1 MTAGRQF
8 RDIPV
13 VGGKLRLYPHL
24 FSARES
30 ARYLDALKQEVDWK
44 SERITLFGRAVALPR
59 KTAWFGDPG
68 MRYTYSGISVEPVPW
83 TPTLLGIRA
92 RVEEA
97 SGSTFNSV
105 LLNLYRDGR
114 DSVSW
119 HSDDEPEL
127 GEDPVIGSVSF
138 GSERPFQLRHKAVRA
153 QNPESAPQPAPSA
166 SNFLSRGV
174 PPRAPRLKAL
184 ARPRS
189 SPMEQSPRVAGAP
202 RMRSFHA
209 STDRS
214 LQLTLSLPNGS
225 YLEMGAGIQ
234 RSWVHQLPKRP
245 RLTEERINLTF
256 RKILD
261 SRDRP
266 ESY

>member
-1 MTAGRQF
+1 MKAAWAF
-8 RDIPV
+8 RDISV
-13 VGGKLRLYPHL
+13 AGGKLRLYPHL
-24 FSARES
+24 FSAPES
-30 ARYLDALKQEVDWK
+30 ARYLDVLKQEVDWK
-44 SERITLFGRAVALPR
+44 SERITMFGRSFDLPR

-68 MRYTYSGISVEPVPW
+68 LRYTYSGISMEPLAW
-83 TPTLLGIRA
+83 TRTLLGIRA

-105 LLNLYRDGR
+105 LLNFYRDGR

-138 GSERPFQLRHKAVRA
+138 GLERPFRLRHKAVH
-153 QNPESAPQPAPSA
+153 
-166 SNFLSRGV
+166 
-174 PPRAPRLKAL
+174 
-184 ARPRS
+184 ARDAERTNRP
-189 SPMEQSPRVAGAP
+189 V
-202 RMRSFHA
+202 
-209 STDRS
+209 
-214 LQLTLSLPNGS
+214 QLTLSLPNGS

-234 RSWVHQLPKRP
+234 RCWAHQLPKRP

-261 SRDRP
+261 RRDRP

>member
-1 MTAGRQF
+1 MTAARAF
-8 RDIPV
+8 RDIPLA
-13 VGGKLRLYPHL
+13 GGKLRLYPHL
-24 FSARES
+24 FSAQES
-30 ARYLDALKQEVDWK
+30 ARYLDALKREVDWK
-44 SERITLFGRAVALPR
+44 SERITMFGRSVALPR

-83 TPTLLGIRA
+83 TPTLLGIRV

-97 SGSTFNSV
+97 NGSTFNSV

-119 HSDDEPEL
+119 HSDNEPEL

-153 QNPESAPQPAPSA
+153 QNPESAPQPPPSA
-166 SNFLSRGV
+166 SDSLLRGV
-174 PPRAPRLKAL
+174 SPRAPRLKAP

-202 RMRSFHA
+202 RMCKVHA
-209 STDRS
+209 STNQS

-234 RSWVHQLPKRP
+234 RFWVHQLPKRP
-245 RLTEERINLTF
+245 RLTEGRINLTF
-256 RKILD
+256 RRIVQ
-261 SRDRP
+261 
-266 ESY
+266 SY

>member
-1 MTAGRQF
+1 MTAAKAY

-13 VGGKLRLYPHL
+13 AGGKLRLYSHL
-24 FSARES
+24 FSARDS
-30 ARYLDALKQEVDWK
+30 ARYLDALKREVDWK
-44 SERITLFGRAVALPR
+44 SERITMFGRSVALPR

-68 MRYTYSGISVEPVPW
+68 TRYTYSGISVAPVPW
-83 TPTLLGIRA
+83 TSTLLGIKA

-97 SGSTFNSV
+97 NGSTFNSV

-127 GEDPVIGSVSF
+127 GDDPVIGSVSF
-138 GSERPFQLRHKAVRA
+138 GSERPFQLRPKAVRA
-153 QNPESAPQPAPSA
+153 SDPE
-166 SNFLSRGV
+166 
-174 PPRAPRLKAL
+174 
-184 ARPRS
+184 
-189 SPMEQSPRVAGAP
+189 
-202 RMRSFHA
+202 

-214 LQLTLSLPNGS
+214 PQLTLSLPSGS

-234 RSWVHQLPKRP
+234 RFWVHQLPKRP
-245 RLTEERINLTF
+245 GLTEARINLTF
-256 RKILD
+256 RKIA
-261 SRDRP
+261 

>member
-1 MTAGRQF
+1 MTAAGAF

-13 VGGKLRLYPHL
+13 AGGKLRLYPRL
-24 FSARES
+24 FSAQES

-44 SERITLFGRAVALPR
+44 SERIAMFGRSVALPR

-68 MRYTYSGISVEPVPW
+68 MRYTYSGISVEPVAW

-97 SGSTFNSV
+97 NGSTFNSV
-105 LLNLYRDGR
+105 LLNFYRDGR

-138 GSERPFQLRHKAVRA
+138 GSERPFCLRRKAVRA
-153 QNPESAPQPAPSA
+153 GDPERT
-166 SNFLSRGV
+166 NRDLR
-174 PPRAPRLKAL
+174 
-184 ARPRS
+184 
-189 SPMEQSPRVAGAP
+189 
-202 RMRSFHA
+202 
-209 STDRS
+209 
-214 LQLTLSLPNGS
+214 LTLSLQNGS

-234 RSWVHQLPKRP
+234 RCWMHQLPKRP
-245 RLTEERINLTF
+245 RLTGERINLTF
-256 RKILD
+256 RKIVD
-261 SRDRP
+261 RRDRP

>member
-1 MTAGRQF
+1 MTAAGAF

-13 VGGKLRLYPHL
+13 AGGKLRLYPQL
-24 FSARES
+24 FSAHES
-30 ARYLDALKQEVDWK
+30 AGYLEALKQEVDWK
-44 SERITLFGRAVALPR
+44 SERITMFGRSVALPR

-68 MRYTYSGISVEPVPW
+68 MRYTYSGISVEPVAW

-97 SGSTFNSV
+97 NGSTFNSV
-105 LLNLYRDGR
+105 LLNFYRDGR

-138 GSERPFQLRHKAVRA
+138 GSERPFCLRHKAIRA
-153 QNPESAPQPAPSA
+153 RDTGRTN
-166 SNFLSRGV
+166 R
-174 PPRAPRLKAL
+174 
-184 ARPRS
+184 
-189 SPMEQSPRVAGAP
+189 
-202 RMRSFHA
+202 
-209 STDRS
+209 D

-234 RSWVHQLPKRP
+234 CSWVHQLPKRP

-256 RKILD
+256 RKIVD
-261 SRDRP
+261 RRDQP

>member
-1 MTAGRQF
+1 MTAARAF
-8 RDIPV
+8 WDIPLA
-13 VGGKLRLYPHL
+13 GGNLRLYPHL
-24 FSARES
+24 FSAQES
-30 ARYLDALKQEVDWK
+30 ARYFDVLKQEVDWK
-44 SERITLFGRAVALPR
+44 AERITMFGRSVALPR

-68 MRYTYSGISVEPVPW
+68 MRYTYSGISVEPVAW
-83 TPTLLGIRA
+83 TRTLLGIRA

-97 SGSTFNSV
+97 NGSTFNSV
-105 LLNLYRDGR
+105 LLNFYRDGR

-138 GSERPFQLRHKAVRA
+138 GSERPFRLQHKSVNARD
-153 QNPESAPQPAPSA
+153 PE
-166 SNFLSRGV
+166 RGN
-174 PPRAPRLKAL
+174 RR
-184 ARPRS
+184 
-189 SPMEQSPRVAGAP
+189 
-202 RMRSFHA
+202 
-209 STDRS
+209 

-225 YLEMGAGIQ
+225 YLEMGAGVQ
-234 RSWVHQLPKRP
+234 RAWVHQLPKRP

-261 SRDRP
+261 RRDRP

>member
-1 MTAGRQF
+1 MTAAGAF

-13 VGGKLRLYPHL
+13 AGGKLRLYPQL
-24 FSARES
+24 FSAQES
-30 ARYLDALKQEVDWK
+30 ARYLDALKREVDWK
-44 SERITLFGRAVALPR
+44 SERITMFGRSVALPR

-68 MRYTYSGISVEPVPW
+68 MGYTYSGISLQPLSW
-83 TPTLLGIRA
+83 TPTLLGIKA

-97 SGSTFNSV
+97 NGSTFNSV
-105 LLNLYRDGR
+105 LLNFYRDGR
-114 DSVSW
+114 DGVSW

-138 GSERPFQLRHKAVRA
+138 GSERPFRLRHKAVRA
-153 QNPESAPQPAPSA
+153 KDPETT
-166 SNFLSRGV
+166 NRC
-174 PPRAPRLKAL
+174 
-184 ARPRS
+184 
-189 SPMEQSPRVAGAP
+189 
-202 RMRSFHA
+202 
-209 STDRS
+209 

-234 RSWVHQLPKRP
+234 RCWIHQLPKRP

-261 SRDRP
+261 RPDRP

>member
-1 MTAGRQF
+1 MTAAKAF

-13 VGGKLRLYPHL
+13 SGGKLRLYPHL
-24 FSARES
+24 FSAQES
-30 ARYLDALKQEVDWK
+30 VRYLDALKQEVDWK
-44 SERITLFGRAVALPR
+44 SERIAMFGRSVALPR

-68 MRYTYSGISVEPVPW
+68 MRYTYSGISLEPDAW
-83 TPTLLGIRA
+83 TDTLLGIRA

-97 SGSTFNSV
+97 NGSKFNSV
-105 LLNLYRDGR
+105 LLNFYRDGR

-138 GSERPFQLRHKAVRA
+138 GSERPFRLRRKAV
-153 QNPESAPQPAPSA
+153 
-166 SNFLSRGV
+166 G
-174 PPRAPRLKAL
+174 
-184 ARPRS
+184 ARPLERT
-189 SPMEQSPRVAGAP
+189 R
-202 RMRSFHA
+202 RR
-209 STDRS
+209 

-234 RSWVHQLPKRP
+234 RCWLHQLPKRP
-245 RLTEERINLTF
+245 RLTGERINLTF

-261 SRDRP
+261 QRAA
-266 ESY
+266 SY

>member
-1 MTAGRQF
+1 MTAAKAYRE
-8 RDIPV
+8 ISV
-13 VGGKLRLYPHL
+13 AGGKLRLYPHL
-24 FSARES
+24 FSAQES

-44 SERITLFGRAVALPR
+44 SERIAMFGRSVALPR

-68 MRYTYSGISVEPVPW
+68 MRYTYSGISVAPVPW
-83 TPTLLGIRA
+83 TRTLLGIRT

-97 SGSTFNSV
+97 TGSAFNSV

-138 GSERPFQLRHKAVRA
+138 GSERPFQLRHKTVRA
-153 QNPESAPQPAPSA
+153 RDPE
-166 SNFLSRGV
+166 RT
-174 PPRAPRLKAL
+174 K
-184 ARPRS
+184 
-189 SPMEQSPRVAGAP
+189 
-202 RMRSFHA
+202 
-209 STDRS
+209 RS

-225 YLEMGAGIQ
+225 YLEMGAGVQ
-234 RSWVHQLPKRP
+234 RFWLHQLPKRP

-261 SRDRP
+261 GRNRP